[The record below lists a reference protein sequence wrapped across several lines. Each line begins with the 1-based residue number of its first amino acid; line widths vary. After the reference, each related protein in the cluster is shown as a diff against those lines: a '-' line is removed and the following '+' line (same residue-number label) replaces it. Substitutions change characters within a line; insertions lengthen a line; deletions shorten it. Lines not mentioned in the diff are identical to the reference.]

1 VAIRAGKANK
11 TSFMNNMVSD
21 LRQVARYWWI
31 FLILGAVLIAFG
43 ILVFTNPADGYA
55 GLTLYF
61 ELAFLLNGILEIS
74 FAVSNHRTLHG
85 WGWHLA
91 GGIFD
96 LLVGVL
102 LTANPVLAAVSLPY
116 FAGFWLMFRSIAVI
130 GRSFDLPTMKR
141 PERLWMLVLGLA
153 GLVFSFMILY
163 NPVLGAF
170 TLVTWTALALMAI
183 GLFYIFLGLHFR
195 KATDVHRTETLH

>member
-1 VAIRAGKANK
+1 MCSWAGVAL
-11 TSFMNNMVSD
+11 VWV
-21 LRQVARYWWI
+21 LV
-31 FLILGAVLIAFG
+31 AVLHGGMETIAYCM
-43 ILVFTNPADGYA
+43 LAA
-55 GLTLYF
+55 SGL
-61 ELAFLLNGILEIS
+61 
-74 FAVSNHRTLHG
+74 
-85 WGWHLA
+85 
-91 GGIFD
+91 
-96 LLVGVL
+96 
-102 LTANPVLAAVSLPY
+102 VLAAVSLPY

-141 PERLWMLVLGLA
+141 PERLWMLVLGIA

-170 TLVTWTALALMAI
+170 TLLTWTALALMAI